1 MFQQVVQRY
10 PTSVFRRGQV
20 LFLKGDEPKAVY
32 FVERGLVKAYIITS
46 DGVEREVSM
55 HGRGDDLPV
64 GYGLGLTHRAE
75 YFYQAQ
81 TDCTVRVIPRK
92 VFEESL
98 KSDVEELYRRYVH
111 LGKLLLLT
119 LTRINALERPRAG
132 DKVAFLLLGIVDQ
145 VGARLQPYRTRSRL
159 AITQQEIANDLGVT
173 RETVA
178 KALKKL
184 ELKNILSHT
193 RKSYTVYVD
202 RLRKY
207 LEDK

>member
-1 MFQQVVQRY
+1 M
-10 PTSVFRRGQV
+10 
-20 LFLKGDEPKAVY
+20 FLKGDEPPAVY
-32 FVERGLVKAYIITS
+32 LVERGRVKAYIITS

-81 TDCTVRVIPRK
+81 TDCTVRVIPREM
-92 VFEESL
+92 FEKSL
-98 KSDVEELYRRYVH
+98 RSDAEELYLRHVH

-119 LTRINALERPRAG
+119 LARVNALERPRAG
-132 DKVAFLLLGIVDQ
+132 DKVAFLLLGVADQ
-145 VGARLQPYRTRSRL
+145 VGAKIHPYRARPRL
-159 AITQQEIANDLGVT
+159 SITQQEIANALGVT

-184 ELKNILSHT
+184 ELKNILVHT

-207 LEDK
+207 LDDR